1 MTGFCLDN
9 LRMRKIFLTLPA
21 VLLAALLMAG
31 PAAAS
36 CWTGTGTCLRN
47 SGVFSGS
54 QVWVNTRD
62 SGRAIRADDADTH
75 DQSLADGITN
85 SIAKDG
91 QNSPTQD
98 LPMNAKKH
106 TGVGNA
112 SARNHY
118 AVVGQIQ
125 DSTYTFVT
133 AASVGGTA
141 DAITLAPSPAI
152 TAYAAGQA
160 FTFVAEAANT
170 GATTVNVS
178 GQGAKAITKTGN
190 TALTAGDIADTALIQ
205 IVYDGTQ
212 FQLISTSGVDIGSGI
227 LTGNNTFTGTN
238 TFSGTLAST
247 GTFTHDGGTV
257 IPVGTIQM
265 FAGSSEPTG
274 WHFLDGEA
282 ISRTTYAACF
292 TVLST
297 TYGAGDGST
306 TFNLPDMR
314 GRMALGVGQGLT
326 AEGGGTGTNR
336 TLGATGGKEAHTL
349 TAAQSGL
356 PAHTHLLSGGFGDP
370 IALSNNTPVM
380 GATSVGAQRSGQVIA
395 NSAAGASSAHTIT
408 PAFLAVNMILFC
420 PAD

>member
-1 MTGFCLDN
+1 
-9 LRMRKIFLTLPA
+9 MRAIWLTIPA
-21 VLLAALLMAG
+21 VLLAILLAALLMTG
-31 PAAAS
+31 PADAS

-98 LPMNAKKH
+98 LPMDGKKH
-106 TGVGNA
+106 TDVDDA
-112 SARNHY
+112 TARDQY

-125 DSTYTFVT
+125 DSSYTFVP

-160 FTFVAEAANT
+160 FTFVAEDVNT
-170 GATTVNVS
+170 TAVTVNVS
-178 GQGAKAITKTGN
+178 GQGAKAVTKTGS

-238 TFSGTLAST
+238 TFSGTLAAT
-247 GTFTHDGGTV
+247 GTLTHKGGTV
-257 IPVGTIQM
+257 LPMGTIQM
-265 FAGSSEPTG
+265 YAGSSEPTG

-292 TVLST
+292 TVLGE
-297 TYGAGDGST
+297 TYGVGDGAT
-306 TFNLPDMR
+306 TFNLPNMK
-314 GRMALGVGQGLT
+314 GRMAVGVGQGLT

-336 TLGATGGKEAHTL
+336 TLGASGGKEAHTL
-349 TAAQSGL
+349 TAAQSGV
-356 PAHTHLLSGGFGDP
+356 PAHTHDMTLSSVWGNG
-370 IALSNNTPVM
+370 
-380 GATSVGAQRSGQVIA
+380 SVGAGARWAADNIGAGNATGTTSA
-395 NSAAGASSAHTIT
+395 NTAASAASSHGIMD
-408 PAFLAVNMILFC
+408 PFLAVNFIVFC
-420 PAD
+420 PEG